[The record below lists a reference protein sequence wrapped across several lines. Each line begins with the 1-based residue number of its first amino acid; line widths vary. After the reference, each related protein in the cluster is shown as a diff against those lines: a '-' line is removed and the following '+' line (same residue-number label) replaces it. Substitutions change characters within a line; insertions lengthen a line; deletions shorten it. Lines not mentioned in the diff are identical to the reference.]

1 MKEIEFLTVPFEVK
15 KVKDD
20 QNIGL
25 IEGYASTFGNVDLGL
40 DVVDKG
46 AFKKTIKEGGVKW
59 PILADHNP
67 LTPIGINVEA
77 NEDSKGLEVVGELE
91 LGVEKAKERYL
102 LAKQAQRHGG
112 RMGLSIGY
120 MTITAAPN
128 KDNPRIRHLKEIKMY
143 EYSLVTFP
151 MNTEAMVTAAKSIG
165 AIDKANFLLQHLKN
179 QGIDLKDLEVA
190 LRMEAAKHDEDPS
203 KLAQSLDTLIEKF
216 KS

>member
-1 MKEIEFLTVPFEVK
+1 MKNIEFLTMPFEVK

-20 QNIGL
+20 QNVGL
-25 IEGYASTFGNVDLGL
+25 IEGYASTFGNIDLGF
-40 DVVDKG
+40 DVVEKG
-46 AFKKTIKEGGVKW
+46 AFKKTMKESGVNW

-67 LTPIGINVEA
+67 LTPLGINLEA
-77 NEDSKGLEVVGELE
+77 AEDTKGLDVVGELE

-120 MTITAAPN
+120 MTITASPN

-151 MNTEAMVTAAKSIG
+151 MNTEAMITAAKSIG
-165 AIDKANFLLQHLKN
+165 AVDKANFLLQHLKHL
-179 QGIDLKDLEVA
+179 GLDLKELEVA
-190 LRMEAAKHDEDPS
+190 LRIEAAKNDEDPT
-203 KLAQSLDTLIEKF
+203 KIGQSLDALIEKF